1 MGPNSGSSMD
11 EGSDRF
17 GAGFAG
23 RNDRIEEH
31 REPSARARAHTYRT
45 MMLENWIG
53 LLAALAVWTI
63 LRRWVLPRLGV
74 PT

>member
-23 RNDRIEEH
+23 RNEV
-31 REPSARARAHTYRT
+31 
-45 MMLENWIG
+45 MQ
-53 LLAALAVWTI
+53 TI
-63 LRRWVLPRLGV
+63 LQGAQLANPELVDRAVFGLAILKAPQTPPGV
-74 PT
+74 P